1 MLAYDWR
8 NLPDCEGIML
18 TEIIDPIACLLLL
31 YMSISHASS
40 VRKAAQRAW
49 TICSEG
55 KRKVVFLGTPAVAAR
70 TLELL
75 VLCK

>member
-40 VRKAAQRAW
+40 VRKAAYD
-49 TICSEG
+49 G
-55 KRKVVFLGTPAVAAR
+55 K
-70 TLELL
+70 LESKHLQL
-75 VLCK
+75 